1 MVPIPSGDIPHNQ
14 LDEEFSSG
22 CMNLKY
28 TIYPKVK
35 IRPAIIPEMAPSL
48 FIAFVNIPKR
58 RAGKGLQQQ
67 DQRQMQPLV
76 PQSQADKYQINLQ

>member
-1 MVPIPSGDIPHNQ
+1 MMLTKILIIMPMVPIPSGDIPHNQ
-14 LDEEFSSG
+14 FDEEFSSG

-35 IRPAIIPEMAPSL
+35 IRPAIIPETAPCL

-58 RAGKGLQQQ
+58 RAGKSVAAA
-67 DQRQMQPLV
+67 RPK
-76 PQSQADKYQINLQ
+76 ANATT